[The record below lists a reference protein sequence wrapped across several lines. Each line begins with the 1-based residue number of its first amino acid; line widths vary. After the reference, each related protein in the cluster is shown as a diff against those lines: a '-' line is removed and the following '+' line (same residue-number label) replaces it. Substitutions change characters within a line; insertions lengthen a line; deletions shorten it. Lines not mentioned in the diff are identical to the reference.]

1 MTTTVAPPPR
11 VVLVDDSGIF
21 RRGLRLLLDSVGIS
35 VVADL
40 PDTSAVEAAVEA
52 NRPDAVVLDVRL
64 PPTFTDEGLR
74 AAVRLRDAYPQLG
87 ILVFSTYAE
96 PRLVTQLLDGVPSG
110 VGYLLKDR
118 VDDVDELVTALRR
131 VCNGGV
137 AVDGQVVA
145 DLLRRNRRNGPVDRL
160 SERELG
166 VLSALAEGRSN
177 VGIAK
182 GLHLSVKT
190 VETHIASIFRE
201 LDLGDE
207 AESNRRVR
215 AALAYLAAQS

>member
-1 MTTTVAPPPR
+1 MTTALAPPLR
-11 VVLVDDSGIF
+11 VVLVDDSGLF

-40 PDTSAVEAAVEA
+40 PDASAVEAAVEA

-64 PPTFTDEGLR
+64 PPGFTDEGLR
-74 AAVRLRDAYPQLG
+74 AAGHLRDAYPQLG

-96 PRLVTQLLDGVPSG
+96 PRLVTQLLDRVPSG

-131 VCNGGV
+131 VSNGGV

-145 DLLRRNRRNGPVDRL
+145 DLLRRNRRDSPVDRL
-160 SERELG
+160 SARELS

-177 VGIAK
+177 VGIAN

-215 AALAYLAAQS
+215 AALAYLAAQG